1 LILADGNFGGLS
13 VEKVRQFAQEGGT
26 IIGTGSSLKWLKNN
40 GLAALEFRNQA
51 ADAPGR
57 RPYGNLTEDRGAR
70 VMPGA
75 IFEADLDLTHP
86 LCFGYTHGKLP
97 LFISD
102 TLFVEP
108 AKNAYAT
115 PVTLT
120 KDPLLA
126 GYIHPKQKPLTPG
139 AAGAIVCGLGRGKII
154 CFPGNP
160 NFRGFWYGTN
170 RLFANAI
177 FFGNLISSEGVE
189 KK

>member
-1 LILADGNFGGLS
+1 
-13 VEKVRQFAQEGGT
+13 
-26 IIGTGSSLKWLKNN
+26 LKNN

-86 LCFGYTHGKLP
+86 LCFGYTRGKLP
-97 LFISD
+97 VFISD

-126 GYIHPKQKPLTPG
+126 GYVHAKQKPLTPG
-139 AAGAIVCGLGRGKII
+139 AAAAIVCGLGRGKVI
-154 CFPGNP
+154 CFPGNL